1 MYMTGANDR
10 SRGHILIVEDDRDLR
25 DTLREALE
33 LEGYV
38 AVSVENG
45 RAALRHL
52 ATGAKPCMILLDL
65 MMPVMDGWTFRQE
78 LLKDRAL
85 AAIPVIVMTAA
96 TAARASAV
104 TSQAILYKP
113 LHMGRVIDV
122 VQEHCPDGRDE
133 LIG

>member
-1 MYMTGANDR
+1 MTDVNDR
-10 SRGHILIVEDDRDLR
+10 SREHILIVEDDKDLR

-33 LEGYV
+33 LEGYW

-96 TAARASAV
+96 TAARAAAV
-104 TSQAILYKP
+104 ASQAILYKP
-113 LHMGRVIDV
+113 LHMSRVIDV
-122 VQEHCPDGRDE
+122 VREHCPYGRDG
-133 LIG
+133 LLS